1 MIINGIL
8 VIFLAWGYSM
18 FLDSVLPG
26 FMKISILPLALGL
39 FILVGIFGG
48 KQSAFEFFKK
58 TAMYTFPLWVFGF
71 SQYMIIHSP
80 IMALLPANADVIVLV
95 VAPSFVSIAG
105 WMFWRFARYQ
115 DVARDAGVLLSIIVH
130 FVTIADVLINGD
142 MTRTVAMYA
151 TGALTVTLI
160 LTSTIYDNA
169 MSSYAQKGAMVTFV
183 IALVSG
189 MSLLVISQKTS
200 TRIEHSKTMVSE
212 IEQKLKDGTLGAEAR
227 KRLKEE
233 LSKLTSTAV
242 KNGVTQVLPDAVQA
256 VRSADGQIVPQA
268 VPFTGVERSV
278 GMGVNPFAPSAPKN
292 TLQKIMGNQT
302 VPATPDQELQAN
314 QIDASVK
321 PMTRANQL
329 P

>member
-1 MIINGIL
+1 
-8 VIFLAWGYSM
+8 
-18 FLDSVLPG
+18 
-26 FMKISILPLALGL
+26 
-39 FILVGIFGG
+39 
-48 KQSAFEFFKK
+48 
-58 TAMYTFPLWVFGF
+58 
-71 SQYMIIHSP
+71 
-80 IMALLPANADVIVLV
+80 
-95 VAPSFVSIAG
+95 
-105 WMFWRFARYQ
+105 
-115 DVARDAGVLLSIIVH
+115 
-130 FVTIADVLINGD
+130 